1 MSARGRLR
9 RAGALSL
16 LMLGLAGLTG
26 CPNRIARPAD
36 GPTEPAP
43 VLARLAERSHALTS
57 LSGMISL
64 EVWRGDE
71 RVKLRQ
77 LLLVQR
83 PDHIRVDTLS
93 PFDQPLAMMASDGQS
108 VTIYSLE
115 QRRYEQGPATP
126 DHLARLLRLPLT
138 GDELTAVLAGG
149 VPVRPDAQATLDWD
163 DTAGAY
169 ILDLRTPE
177 RRQRLLVEPV
187 AFRISEIRTY
197 QGDTLV
203 FVARFGDYDGEG
215 PTAVPQR
222 MRFEVPAEKMR
233 VDAQFDDHTVNVTP
247 PADAFVIPVPRGI
260 PVEPL

>member
-16 LMLGLAGLTG
+16 LVLGLAGLTG

-108 VTIYSLE
+108 VTIYSWSSDATSRAPP
-115 QRRYEQGPATP
+115 RRTTWRACCACP
-126 DHLARLLRLPLT
+126 
-138 GDELTAVLAGG
+138 
-149 VPVRPDAQATLDWD
+149 
-163 DTAGAY
+163 
-169 ILDLRTPE
+169 
-177 RRQRLLVEPV
+177 
-187 AFRISEIRTY
+187 
-197 QGDTLV
+197 
-203 FVARFGDYDGEG
+203 
-215 PTAVPQR
+215 
-222 MRFEVPAEKMR
+222 
-233 VDAQFDDHTVNVTP
+233 
-247 PADAFVIPVPRGI
+247 
-260 PVEPL
+260 